1 MKNYILAAGIAVAS
15 LMLPSCGDDFLE
27 VTPPSKLPADEYF
40 ATEAH
45 MNELLNAAYTPLFWF
60 DYSQGSYSPLNI
72 MADVMAD
79 DFWVGG
85 SDRNDMKTWHLL
97 FNYEVTPNDMN
108 STVWIDCYNG
118 VRRCNYVFENIESA
132 TDMSQEA
139 KDQMLA
145 ETYALRAYY
154 YSILWKFWGSV
165 PYYTSNLSFPYV
177 SAKAPADEVY
187 EGIHADIQSALS
199 LNVLPMKESDA
210 SRYGRVTKAMVYMV
224 YAEVVLYA
232 KDSNRYSTAL
242 DYMKDIIGSGQY
254 DLHPDFDTL
263 WDEENEWCSEAI
275 WNIGYIDDNASRSW
289 GNPYY
294 VGGTVIPRLMGP
306 PSDPF
311 ECGGKTFDGG
321 GWGFCPVRQD
331 AYDAFEAG
339 DTRRDGTI
347 NNLND
352 AGVTY
357 SPRYQ
362 DTGLW
367 LRKYAAQAAYNDD
380 QIADADLNY
389 NNDYRVY
396 RYAETL
402 LNAAELVALGAG
414 SGDAQGWLDKVRN
427 RAGLGSVAPTQDNII
442 NERRF
447 EFMGEGKRYFD
458 LVRSDKAAST
468 LVPDSYGYRT
478 NSWTPNKKYIIIPQS
493 EINSSDG
500 LLEQNTDY

>member
-1 MKNYILAAGIAVAS
+1 MKKYILAASIAAAT

-40 ATEAH
+40 TTEAH
-45 MNELLNAAYTPLFWF
+45 MNELLVSAYTPLFWF
-60 DYSQGSYSPLNI
+60 DYSQGSYSPLNV
-72 MADVMAD
+72 MADVMSD
-79 DFWVGG
+79 DFYVGG
-85 SDRNDMKTWHLL
+85 SDKNDMKTWHLL
-97 FNYEVTPNDMN
+97 FNFEVTPNEMN

-118 VRRCNYVFENIESA
+118 VRRCNYVFENIENA
-132 TDMSQEA
+132 TDMSEDA
-139 KDQMLA
+139 KKQMLA
-145 ETYALRAYY
+145 EAHALRGYY
-154 YSILWKFWGSV
+154 YSILWKFWGAV
-165 PYYTSNLSFPYV
+165 PYYTTNLQFPYT
-177 SAKAPADEVY
+177 SGKAPAEEVY
-187 EGIHADIQSALS
+187 EGIIADLETALS
-199 LNVLPMKESDA
+199 FGVLPMKEEDA
-210 SRYGRVTKAMVYMV
+210 TRYGRATKAMAYMV

-232 KDSNRYSTAL
+232 KDSNRYPTAL
-242 DYMKDIIGSGQY
+242 NYMKEIITSGKY
-254 DLHPDFDTL
+254 DLYSNFDTL
-263 WDEENEWCSEAI
+263 WDEENEWSCENI

-289 GNPYY
+289 SNPYY
-294 VGGTVIPRLMGP
+294 VGGTVIPRLIGP

-311 ECGGKTFDGG
+311 ECGGKAFDGG

-331 AYDAFEAG
+331 AYDAFEPG

-347 NNLND
+347 NNLTA
-352 AGVTY
+352 AGITY

-367 LRKYAAQAAYNDD
+367 LRKYGAQAAYNDD

-402 LNAAELVALGAG
+402 LNAAELVALGGG
-414 SGDAQGWLDKVRN
+414 SGDAQGWLDKVRS
-427 RAGLGSVAPTQDNII
+427 RAGLASVPATIDNII

-458 LVRSDKAAST
+458 LVRSDKAAT
-468 LVPDSYGYRT
+468 ALVPDANGYRT
-478 NSWTPNKKYIIIPQS
+478 NSWTPNKKYIVIPQS

-500 LLEQNTDY
+500 LLEQNNEY